1 MQSLQHCIPY
11 FTYRRTLSSLIF
23 RGVCAEITTTFG
35 PALCSVCQ
43 SRFHRCSAASLC
55 WSMQRVHSSRGQ
67 TLPAVVKHLS
77 RRLYLGEKNHLSTF
91 PAAGGVSPAF
101 LCGSHPRAQA
111 RTLSSLLPMQ
121 RSPCPSCHYDAVTGE
136 AQQLNGISAG
146 IEYDSSVISAALVY
160 YAEHVNEDIQ
170 SIYMAASAPYLRAAA
185 ITIQVPY
192 LSDFTG
198 RILDVIVDNL
208 ECPQTCLQQQ

>member
-1 MQSLQHCIPY
+1 MTYFSIFLTFKPNFQVSNTYLCNHCKHCIPY
-11 FTYRRTLSSLIF
+11 FNFTYRRILSSLIF
-23 RGVCAEITTTFG
+23 RGVCAEITPIFG

-43 SRFHRCSAASLC
+43 SCFHRCSAASLC
-55 WSMQRVHSSRGQ
+55 WSMQPVHSSRGQ

-77 RRLYLGEKNHLSTF
+77 RRLYLGEKNHLSMF

-146 IEYDSSVISAALVY
+146 TEYDSSTVSAASVY
-160 YAEHVNEDIQ
+160 
-170 SIYMAASAPYLRAAA
+170 
-185 ITIQVPY
+185 
-192 LSDFTG
+192 
-198 RILDVIVDNL
+198 
-208 ECPQTCLQQQ
+208 